1 MANHDKNRQLIY
13 FNSRD
18 RLIRIDLQKTMYF
31 ESYGNYS
38 YVTTT
43 DNQKAY
49 LNISLSQVEEVI
61 GKRFGKSGNVFLR
74 IGKRFVVNSSYIY
87 QIDITKQCLMLSDM
101 GQACVRL
108 SVSKNALVLLK
119 KLLVENNV

>member
-1 MANHDKNRQLIY
+1 MVNHDKNRQLIY

-31 ESYGNYS
+31 ESYRNYS
-38 YVTTT
+38 YVMTT

-61 GKRFGKSGNVFLR
+61 KKKFSKSGNMFLR
-74 IGKRFVVNSSYIY
+74 IGKRFVVNCNYVY
-87 QIDITKQCLMLSDM
+87 QIDMTKQCLMLSDM
-101 GQACVRL
+101 GHACVRL
-108 SVSKNALVLLK
+108 SISKNALALVK
-119 KLLVENNV
+119 KLLIENNV

>member
-38 YVTTT
+38 YVMTT

-61 GKRFGKSGNVFLR
+61 KKKFSKSGNMFLR
-74 IGKRFVVNSSYIY
+74 IGKRFVVNCSYIY
-87 QIDITKQCLMLSDM
+87 QIDMTKQCLMLSDM

-108 SVSKNALVLLK
+108 SISKNALALVK
-119 KLLVENNV
+119 KLLIENNV

>member
-1 MANHDKNRQLIY
+1 MVYHDKNRQLIY

-38 YVTTT
+38 YVMTT

-61 GKRFGKSGNVFLR
+61 KKKFSKSGNMFLR
-74 IGKRFVVNSSYIY
+74 IGKRFVVNCSYIY
-87 QIDITKQCLMLSDM
+87 QIDMTKQCLMLSDM

-108 SVSKNALVLLK
+108 SISKNALALVK
-119 KLLVENNV
+119 KLLIENNV